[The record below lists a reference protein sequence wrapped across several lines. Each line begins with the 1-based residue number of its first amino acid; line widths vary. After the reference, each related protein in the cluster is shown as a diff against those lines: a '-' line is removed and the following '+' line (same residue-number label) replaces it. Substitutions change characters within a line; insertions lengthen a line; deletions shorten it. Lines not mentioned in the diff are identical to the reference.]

1 MRIAISFVVQRKIRT
16 HALRDEVLLH
26 VLPNDCDPVL
36 HWNLFW
42 DGNFNFAC
50 QLRVLLAL
58 DFLYGVPKD
67 FSICVRCRS
76 IFAEQDFRMQ
86 DALLARVV
94 IEIASLLIV
103 QFRSAAVGR

>member
-36 HWNLFW
+36 RWNLFW

-58 DFLYGVPKD
+58 DFLYGVPED

-76 IFAEQDFRMQ
+76 IFAKYHLVMKDTLF
-86 DALLARVV
+86 
-94 IEIASLLIV
+94 S
-103 QFRSAAVGR
+103 

>member
-1 MRIAISFVVQRKIRT
+1 MRISVTLIMQRKVRT
-16 HALRDEVLLH
+16 HALRDKVLLH
-26 VLPNDCDPVL
+26 VLPNECDPVL
-36 HWNLFW
+36 RWDLFR

-58 DFLYGVPKD
+58 DFLYGVPED
-67 FSICVRCRS
+67 FSICIRCRS
-76 IFAEQDFRMQ
+76 VFAEQDFRMQ
-86 DALLARVV
+86 DALLSRVV